1 METAKIVV
9 VGAGPAGI
17 ATAVE
22 AKTAGIEPV
31 VVLEKSDQPC
41 ETIHKFYHPGKRVDP
56 VYRKVKV
63 EPLGVCRFDTCT
75 KEEFLELIDEYIKKY
90 ALDIRFKQE
99 VRKIEKENDCFRL
112 ETNQGLVIKAP
123 VVVVAIG
130 IFGKP
135 VKPSYKIPKEIKDR
149 VFFGTQAEVDPSF
162 KKVLVVGGGDSA
174 AETAC
179 FLANQAEV
187 YLSYRRPEF
196 FRINPTNMALLEEK
210 VKEGKIKLLMG
221 TNIEA
226 LEPVPEGGVKVIFKE
241 REPLVVD
248 AVFYCLGGS
257 TPENFLKS
265 IGVKLNGR
273 RPVVD
278 EYGETNVKGLFLAGD
293 LAVEKGSIMAAFN
306 SAHKVIEGVKKRYAE
321 RLERG
326 C

>member
-1 METAKIVV
+1 MEKAKIAV

-63 EPLGVCRFDTCT
+63 EPLGICRFDTCT
-75 KEEFLELIDEYIKKY
+75 KEEFLKLMDEYIQKY
-90 ALDIRFKQE
+90 ALDVRLKQE
-99 VRKIEKENDCFRL
+99 VRKIEKEDGCFRL

-179 FLANQAEV
+179 FLAKQAEV
-187 YLSYRRPEF
+187 YLSYRRPQF
-196 FRINPTNMALLEEK
+196 FRINPTNMALLEEQ
-210 VKEGKIKLLMG
+210 VQAGKIKLLMN

-226 LEPVPEGGVKVIFKE
+226 LEPAPEGVKVIFKE

-265 IGVKLNGR
+265 IGVKLNGK
-273 RPVVD
+273 RPEVD
-278 EYGETNVKGLFLAGD
+278 EYGETNVAGLFLAGD

-306 SAHKVIEGVKKRYAE
+306 SAHKVIEGIKKRYAE
-321 RLERG
+321 RLERD